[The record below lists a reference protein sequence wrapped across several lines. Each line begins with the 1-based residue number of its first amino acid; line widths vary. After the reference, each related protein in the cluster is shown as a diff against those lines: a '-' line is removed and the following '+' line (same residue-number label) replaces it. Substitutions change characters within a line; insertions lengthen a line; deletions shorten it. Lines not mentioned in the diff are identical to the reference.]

1 MSSQKETMTLKGAS
15 QLIAVLKELPQV
27 TEEKVMRKGL
37 VAAAGRLRTYM
48 RRAAA
53 RVTGLLA
60 KSILV
65 KRYRTPKGQTV
76 IKVGLRKNFFYKVLD
91 GGRKA
96 YTRKDGTQV
105 AASPDMK
112 GQGTGIERTW
122 ESHKRE
128 IANMAIDEAT
138 KEFAK
143 QAGALAAKSGYRKT
157 GGTL

>member
-1 MSSQKETMTLKGAS
+1 MSEKQVMKLNGAA

-37 VAAAGRLRTYM
+37 VSAAGRLRTYM
-48 RRAAA
+48 RRSAA
-53 RVTGLLA
+53 RISGLLA

-96 YTRKDGTQV
+96 FTRKDGTQV

-112 GQGTGIERTW
+112 GKGTQIENTW
-122 ESHKRE
+122 NAKRNE
-128 IANMAIDEAT
+128 IANMVIEEAT
-138 KEFAK
+138 KSFAVE
-143 QAGALAAKSGYRKT
+143 AGKLAAKSGYRKT
-157 GGTL
+157 GGGQ

>member
-1 MSSQKETMTLKGAS
+1 MSEKQVMKLNGAA
-15 QLIAVLKELPQV
+15 QLIAVLRELPQV

-53 RVTGLLA
+53 RVSGLLA

-96 YTRKDGTQV
+96 FTRKDGTQV

-112 GQGTGIERTW
+112 GKGTQIENTW
-122 ESHKRE
+122 NTKRNE
-128 IANMAIDEAT
+128 IANMVIEEAT
-138 KEFAK
+138 KSFAVE
-143 QAGALAAKSGYRKT
+143 AGKLAAKSGYRKT

>member
-1 MSSQKETMTLKGAS
+1 MSQKEVMKLNGAA

-48 RRAAA
+48 RRAAT

-60 KSILV
+60 KSIRV

-76 IKVGLRKNFFYKVLD
+76 VKVGLRTNYFYKVLD
-91 GGRKA
+91 LGRKA
-96 YTRKDGTQV
+96 YTRKDGTEV
-105 AASPDMK
+105 SASPPMAGK
-112 GQGTGIERTW
+112 GTQIENTW
-122 ESHKRE
+122 NSRKKE
-128 IANMAIDEAT
+128 IADLVIDEAT
-138 KEFAK
+138 KEFARE
-143 QAGALAAKSGYRKT
+143 AGKLAAKSGYRKT